1 LKGNR
6 DELAARLQVEL
17 KSLPLWNGTA
27 EQLEVARVPLAATV
41 NEFATRFALQ
51 DSQENQLG
59 QDKSRIGSERERCER
74 QLKALDQRGT
84 IPTEQQ
90 LAAARARRDLG
101 WTAVK
106 DQWLNRS
113 VGGSAETS
121 FLSADDAPL
130 PRAFEVSVTA
140 ADSVADQLRLE
151 AERVEQKRTALED
164 RRLVEQRLTD
174 DEQTVELAKAR
185 REGLENEWISLWSD
199 VGIRPRSPNEMLAW
213 LDKRAKLVEQV
224 RDLRRVAE
232 QVAESEQ
239 EEQQWREALAT
250 ALGVSPAQT
259 LSDLISRARQLVESS
274 ATVREKRANLVTR
287 KRDAAAN
294 LQAELQ
300 SLQENEKA
308 LQEWAGLWKTALK
321 EARLNESAD
330 PATLPEVVGLI
341 DSFWNRSDAVKDL
354 GHRIASMRED
364 DDKFSGAVRAIAL
377 QAGRTDI
384 AKLDSLAIVR
394 DMEKLARAAHEKE
407 TAADRFEQDRVRT
420 EQGLG
425 EAGASIERASLA
437 LDELRRE
444 SNVAD
449 LSLLPEAIER
459 SKRKAVLTEARR
471 SHLQALALSAGN
483 LPVDTFVEQVQ
494 NANADSLPS
503 ELEDLQERIK
513 VLEGQRAEKTREL
526 DDIERT
532 FKLKEEAVEV
542 TKAACDKNSAVAR
555 IDALTSEF
563 LEYQI
568 GATLLE
574 KAMARYRV
582 KHQDPIMKGAGEYFA
597 ALTCGAFSGLVIDYE
612 DGARVMKGERTN
624 GQSLGVAEMS
634 DGTRDQLFLAL
645 RLAYIDHHCAEN
657 TPCPVILDDVLMA
670 FDDERASAA
679 LKVLQEL
686 SKKTQVLVFTH
697 HAHHVKLAE
706 SVLGETGFHLHGLAR

>member
-274 ATVREKRANLVTR
+274 ATVRENAPTWLPASAMRQRTCKLSYKASR
-287 KRDAAAN
+287 KMR
-294 LQAELQ
+294 
-300 SLQENEKA
+300 
-308 LQEWAGLWKTALK
+308 
-321 EARLNESAD
+321 RLCKN
-330 PATLPEVVGLI
+330 G
-341 DSFWNRSDAVKDL
+341 
-354 GHRIASMRED
+354 
-364 DDKFSGAVRAIAL
+364 
-377 QAGRTDI
+377 
-384 AKLDSLAIVR
+384 LDSGRL
-394 DMEKLARAAHEKE
+394 L
-407 TAADRFEQDRVRT
+407 
-420 EQGLG
+420 
-425 EAGASIERASLA
+425 
-437 LDELRRE
+437 LR
-444 SNVAD
+444 
-449 LSLLPEAIER
+449 
-459 SKRKAVLTEARR
+459 K
-471 SHLQALALSAGN
+471 
-483 LPVDTFVEQVQ
+483 PV
-494 NANADSLPS
+494 
-503 ELEDLQERIK
+503 
-513 VLEGQRAEKTREL
+513 
-526 DDIERT
+526 
-532 FKLKEEAVEV
+532 
-542 TKAACDKNSAVAR
+542 
-555 IDALTSEF
+555 
-563 LEYQI
+563 
-568 GATLLE
+568 
-574 KAMARYRV
+574 
-582 KHQDPIMKGAGEYFA
+582 
-597 ALTCGAFSGLVIDYE
+597 
-612 DGARVMKGERTN
+612 
-624 GQSLGVAEMS
+624 
-634 DGTRDQLFLAL
+634 
-645 RLAYIDHHCAEN
+645 
-657 TPCPVILDDVLMA
+657 
-670 FDDERASAA
+670 
-679 LKVLQEL
+679 
-686 SKKTQVLVFTH
+686 
-697 HAHHVKLAE
+697 
-706 SVLGETGFHLHGLAR
+706 